1 MFKLIA
7 LIILGILLLP
17 ISFSIGMI
25 FLATLMVSYF
35 VIEVCG
41 YGKRKNI
48 EDNLQQ
54 KSNKL
59 SR

>member
-1 MFKLIA
+1 MLKLIA

-48 EDNLQQ
+48 EDNL
-54 KSNKL
+54 
-59 SR
+59 

>member
-1 MFKLIA
+1 MLKLIA

-41 YGKRKNI
+41 YDKKKKNKDYI
-48 EDNLQQ
+48 Q
-54 KSNKL
+54 
-59 SR
+59 